1 MRKKLS
7 VFLFTIFCMITSSF
21 VTVVYASE
29 TMIEDTADSI
39 DINFENNQI
48 STEALLEVDNIA
60 WR

>member
-1 MRKKLS
+1 M
-7 VFLFTIFCMITSSF
+7 TTSSF

>member
-7 VFLFTIFCMITSSF
+7 VFLFTIFCMTTSSF